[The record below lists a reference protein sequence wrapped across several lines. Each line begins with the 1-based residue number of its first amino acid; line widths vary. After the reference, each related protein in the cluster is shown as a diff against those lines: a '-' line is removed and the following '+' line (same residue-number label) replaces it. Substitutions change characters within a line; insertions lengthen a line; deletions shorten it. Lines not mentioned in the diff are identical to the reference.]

1 MISTLEVIKAD
12 ILTTV
17 QDIPG
22 RNGLRKYGIP
32 TSGALDTHH
41 AELAN
46 WLVGNPMDSPLLEI
60 TLGNAEFRF
69 TKETVIGVTGGVAPI
84 YVGDRPVQPNRN
96 INIKPGEFLRI
107 ERLTKGARIYL
118 SVAGDWKLRKELG
131 SYSTYRTAELGG
143 LNGRELKT
151 GDRIEVDISGVEFTE
166 RTTPEELI
174 PHYSHHQKIRVM
186 AGPEWKWL
194 TDKEQEKILEL
205 RFGISSTS
213 NRMGLRLKNKMA
225 LSIQDSEFSSVPVVP
240 GIVQLPPGGN
250 PIVLM
255 HDAQSVGGY
264 PRILKVA
271 DADLWRLG
279 QVWQGNEISFS
290 LIDRRDALE
299 LFDYY
304 RELRAF
310 YLT

>member
-1 MISTLEVIKAD
+1 MISTLEVIKAGL
-12 ILTTV
+12 LTTV

-46 WLVGNPMDSPLLEI
+46 WLVGNPMESPLLEI

-69 TKETVIGVTGGVAPI
+69 TKGTVVGVTGGIAKL
-84 YVGDRPVQPNRN
+84 YVGDRSVQTNRN
-96 INIKPGEFLRI
+96 IKVEPGQTLRI
-107 ERLTKGARIYL
+107 ERVTKGARMYL
-118 SVAGDWKLRKELG
+118 SVAGDWKLKKELG
-131 SYSTYRTAELGG
+131 SCSTYRTAELGG
-143 LNGRELKT
+143 FNGRELRT
-151 GDRIEVDISGVEFTE
+151 GDRIEVDVSGVKFTE
-166 RTTPEELI
+166 KVIPKKLM
-174 PHYSHHQKIRVM
+174 PHYSQHQMIRVM

-194 TDKEQEKILEL
+194 TEKQQEKILEL
-205 RFGISSTS
+205 RFGVSSTS
-213 NRMGLRLKNKMA
+213 NRMGLRLNSKMA
-225 LSIQDSEFSSVPVVP
+225 LNIQDSEFSSVPVVP

-255 HDAQSVGGY
+255 NDAQSVGGY

-290 LIDRRDALE
+290 LIDRRGALE

-304 RELRAF
+304 RELRAS